1 METAKIGCLGW
12 LALFLTVL
20 FVVLKLL
27 GVVAW
32 AWIWVSSPA
41 WIVFLLVSMC
51 KGVIAF
57 ADSLKRG
64 DT

>member
-1 METAKIGCLGW
+1 MKTEKIGCLGW
-12 LALFLTVL
+12 LAMFLTAL

-27 GVVAW
+27 GAIAW

-41 WIVFLLVSMC
+41 WIVFLLVSLC

-57 ADSLKRG
+57 ADGLKME